1 MEFKDKVAVIT
12 GSSGGIGEAIA
23 LAMAGQGAD
32 LVLAARSAD
41 KLAGVQREVEALGRK
56 AVGVPCDVTDDED
69 VRNLRDT
76 ALAAYGAVDILVNN
90 AGIGIRG
97 KLEDTTVADWEH
109 LVNVNLLGYVRVV
122 QAFLPHFL
130 ERRSGYLVNV
140 SSIQALGYTG
150 ETMNIP
156 YITTKAGINGLTESL
171 HGYLGPKGIKVS
183 GLIPGGVR
191 TDIHASAVFVGTEEE
206 KARMLAEGAEAMKLP
221 FFLSAEEV
229 AAGLIEG
236 MNREDYL
243 ILVPDSRE
251 RLLPQ
256 GRDIDALNAFMKKAI
271 EPGASPSSW

>member
-1 MEFKDKVAVIT
+1 M
-12 GSSGGIGEAIA
+12 GEAIA
-23 LAMAGQGAD
+23 LAMAKEGVD

-41 KLAGVQREVEALGRK
+41 KLANVRREVEALGRK
-56 AVGVPCDVTDDED
+56 ALAVPCDVTGDED
-69 VRNLRDT
+69 VGNLQDA

-97 KLEDTTVADWEH
+97 NLEDTAMADWEH
-109 LVNVNLLGYVRVV
+109 LVEVNLLGYVRVI

-130 ERRSGYLVNV
+130 ERGGGYIVNV

-171 HGYLGPKGIKVS
+171 YGYLGPKGIKVS

-191 TDIHASAVFVGTEEE
+191 TDIHASAVFVGSEEE
-206 KARMLAEGAEAMKLP
+206 KARMLAEGTEAMKLP
-221 FFLSAEEV
+221 FFLSAEEL
-229 AAGLIEG
+229 ATGLIEG
-236 MNREDYL
+236 MKREDYL

-256 GRDIDALNAFMKKAI
+256 GRDIDALNAFMKKSI
-271 EPGASPSSW
+271 EPGAPPPFRSRED